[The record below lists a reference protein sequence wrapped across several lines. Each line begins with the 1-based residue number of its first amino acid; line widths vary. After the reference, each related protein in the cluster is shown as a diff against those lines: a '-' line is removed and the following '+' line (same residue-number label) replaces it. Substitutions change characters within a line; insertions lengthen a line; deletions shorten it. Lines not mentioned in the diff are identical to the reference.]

1 MARMAVMPP
10 LPQPPLK
17 GPLFVIGKRDGDST
31 RRRTAI
37 NDRGAHPKT
46 WKWRIEVM
54 HERSECVCENSYRV
68 WSVEG
73 STEGTSQGAEPRGMS
88 PRLIPTHDT
97 RGGIAHTLEHM
108 SESIIISLWSAAT
121 GEAGFRRSRLPAKP
135 VAGEAGCRRR
145 SRMSSYAPRRMR
157 MSSYAPRIPT
167 YASRLSFLAAPAT

>member
-1 MARMAVMPP
+1 MRIF
-10 LPQPPLK
+10 LP
-17 GPLFVIGKRDGDST
+17 
-31 RRRTAI
+31 
-37 NDRGAHPKT
+37 
-46 WKWRIEVM
+46 
-54 HERSECVCENSYRV
+54 
-68 WSVEG
+68 SVEG

-88 PRLIPTHDT
+88 PRLIPTHEVEYPIRTSTDD
-97 RGGIAHTLEHM
+97 
-108 SESIIISLWSAAT
+108 SIIISLWSAAT